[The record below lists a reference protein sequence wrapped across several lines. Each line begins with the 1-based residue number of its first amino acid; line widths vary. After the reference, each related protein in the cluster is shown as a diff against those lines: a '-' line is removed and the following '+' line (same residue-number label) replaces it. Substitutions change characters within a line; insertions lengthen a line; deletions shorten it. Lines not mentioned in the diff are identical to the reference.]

1 MDRIAGKTKHGELTL
16 DEIASLMPGM
26 PEIMVALGQR
36 YHVMRYACRA
46 GNWPLGSYQLR
57 AIRKL
62 FTTAT
67 LTRPKYREA
76 LDRFAADYLDPLD
89 HAIRAKDWPR
99 VSELIERSIDAS
111 DRAHAEWGYAY
122 IRFRMPDTPPSSY
135 AMEPPP
141 ANEGNRSH

>member
-26 PEIMVALGQR
+26 AEIMVALGQR

-46 GNWPLGSYQLR
+46 GNWP
-57 AIRKL
+57 
-62 FTTAT
+62 
-67 LTRPKYREA
+67 PKYREA

-122 IRFRMPDTPPSSY
+122 IRFRMPDTPPSGY
-135 AMEPPP
+135 ALEPPA
-141 ANEGNRSH
+141 ANDGNREH